1 LEKEPKASDS
11 MGVIA
16 KAHKDFFDA
25 FVKAGFN
32 QVQALSLTMNLITS
46 MMNKA
51 TPQSTTETAFWNALK
66 KNGIGLS

>member
-1 LEKEPKASDS
+1 MATGKEASDS

-16 KAHKDFFDA
+16 KAHKDFYDA
-25 FVKAGFN
+25 FVKVGFSDIN
-32 QVQALSLTMNLITS
+32 AIKLTMNLITA

-51 TPQSTTETAFWNALK
+51 NPQNQTETAFWNAIK